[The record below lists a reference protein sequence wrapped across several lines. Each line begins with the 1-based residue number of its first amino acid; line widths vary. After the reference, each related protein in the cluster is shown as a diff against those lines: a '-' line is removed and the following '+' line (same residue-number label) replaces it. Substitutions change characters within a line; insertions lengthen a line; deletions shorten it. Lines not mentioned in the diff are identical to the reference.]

1 MLESL
6 FTLEALISL
15 ATLTALEIVLGID
28 NIIFIAILV
37 GRLPEHQRDKA
48 RIFGLALAMGT
59 RILLLLS
66 LFWIMK
72 LTAPLF
78 TILAQEI
85 SGRDLILIL
94 GGLFL
99 LVKSTNEIHHD
110 IEEGGEEEK
119 ELKKILNGLELDVIT
134 MDRFMFLWRGIE
146 HQLKKYGVTLRYT
159 TTPNE
164 KEIYEQLL
172 TNRASPKTWDI
183 LTWGNDDWSSNNPW
197 TAFFAY
203 RISDKWSAI
212 DKDDVMQEYI
222 ERFFDVEFQSEAFD
236 EVVSKIV
243 KRAYEKAYMLFVPS
257 PNIVLAVNKEVRY
270 EPSSVLMMP
279 LWKAKLTKYHW
290 SIRNNAQYPKEREAP
305 MLPLR
310 FDYD

>member
-110 IEEGGEEEK
+110 IEESGEDEK
-119 ELKKILNGLELDVIT
+119 ELKKSSRGYYNTLIQIAILDIVFSLDSVIT
-134 MDRFMFLWRGIE
+134 AVGMASNILVMILAVVIAVGVMMFASKSISIFIE
-146 HQLKKYGVTLRYT
+146 
-159 TTPNE
+159 
-164 KEIYEQLL
+164 
-172 TNRASPKTWDI
+172 
-183 LTWGNDDWSSNNPW
+183 NNP
-197 TAFFAY
+197 TIKILALAFLILVGVALIAEGLDFHISKGYIYFA
-203 RISDKWSAI
+203 
-212 DKDDVMQEYI
+212 M
-222 ERFFDVEFQSEAFD
+222 AF
-236 EVVSKIV
+236 S
-243 KRAYEKAYMLFVPS
+243 
-257 PNIVLAVNKEVRY
+257 LAVESINIYTRKKKTKRKSQKE
-270 EPSSVLMMP
+270 
-279 LWKAKLTKYHW
+279 A
-290 SIRNNAQYPKEREAP
+290 
-305 MLPLR
+305 
-310 FDYD
+310 